1 MKNAKRSKRVGGSK
15 PSSLKGRTERHSSA
29 LSAKQNRRTG
39 GIQRMPL
46 AHDHTGSFGA
56 FRRPKQVGVSD
67 VVAVS
72 NRNLARRASREMAV
86 WSRSLPKGVRI

>member
-15 PSSLKGRTERHSSA
+15 PSSLKGRSERHSSA

-39 GIQRMPL
+39 GVQRTPL

-56 FRRPKQVGVSD
+56 FRAPKLVGVSD
-67 VVAVS
+67 TVRQS
-72 NRNLARRASREMAV
+72 NRDLARRASREMKA
-86 WSRSLPKGVRI
+86 WSRTLPKGVKV